1 MAMTI
6 GKTMGRILLLLGMMG
21 ILRVQAEE
29 ATTNTAGPALPPEP
43 AQSKN
48 EAIMILIKTSMG
60 DIKAELDA
68 EKAPLTV
75 KNFLQYVDD
84 HYYDGTIFHRVIAG
98 FMIQGGGFDAQFN
111 KKPTRAPIK
120 NEAAN
125 GLKNVRGTLAMAR
138 TSEVNSGTSQFFIN
152 TVDNSFLDHTAPTPQ
167 EFGYCVFGKVVEGLD
182 VMDRIRNVKTG
193 GKGPF
198 PTDVPLETVTIL
210 SITRL

>member
-1 MAMTI
+1 MQI
-6 GKTMGRILLLLGMMG
+6 GKNIGRLLMVIGVMGGMM
-21 ILRVQAEE
+21 VQADE
-29 ATTNTAGPALPPEP
+29 ATTNTAGPALTPKP

-75 KNFLQYVDD
+75 NNFMQYVDD

-98 FMIQGGGFDAQFN
+98 FMIQGGGFDGKFIQ
-111 KKPTRAPIK
+111 KQTRAPIK
-120 NEAAN
+120 NEAGN

-152 TVDNSFLDHTAPTPQ
+152 TVDNPFLDHSVPTPQ
-167 EFGYCVFGKVVEGLD
+167 GFGYCVFGKVVEGMD
-182 VMDRIRNVKTG
+182 VVDHIRNVQTG

-198 PTDVPLETVTIL
+198 PSDVPLATVTIL